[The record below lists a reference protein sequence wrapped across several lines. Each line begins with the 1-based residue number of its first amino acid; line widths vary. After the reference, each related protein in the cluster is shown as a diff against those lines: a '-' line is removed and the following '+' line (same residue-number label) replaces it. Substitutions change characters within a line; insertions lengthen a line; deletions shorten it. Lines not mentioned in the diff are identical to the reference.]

1 MAKTLLLFDIDG
13 TLLRAENATRVA
25 INETFSALFGA
36 QKAIEDISFL
46 GRTDPEL
53 FQEAAMGL
61 LGRRLGDKEYDMFV
75 RGYLERLPIQLK
87 QCNFFLMPGVEA
99 LLKTL
104 KARADILMGLETG
117 NIEPAAYLKLKRGGI
132 NHFFTFGGFGSDS
145 VEREGLIRK
154 GIERARA
161 LNHGVIPD
169 ENIYVIG
176 DSPHDITAGKNVGVK
191 TIAVGTGIVAQD
203 KMLATAP
210 LYYLKDLNDLP
221 AFLRYIGCEK

>member
-1 MAKTLLLFDIDG
+1 MLKTLLLFDIDG

-25 INETFSALFGA
+25 MNETFKDDFGA
-36 QKAIEDISFL
+36 KNAIEDISFL

-53 FQEAAMGL
+53 FQEAATGL
-61 LGRRLGDKEYDMFV
+61 LGRRLGGKEYDTFV
-75 RGYLERLPIQLK
+75 KGYLERLPGQLK
-87 QCNFFLMPGVEA
+87 QCNFFLMPGVEL

-132 NHFFTFGGFGSDS
+132 DNFFTFGGFGSDS
-145 VEREGLIRK
+145 VEREGLVRK

-161 LNHGVIPD
+161 LNHGTIPD

-176 DSPHDITAGKNVGVK
+176 DSPHDITAGKNVGAK
-191 TIAVGTGIVAQD
+191 TIAVGTGFVAQE
-203 KMLATAP
+203 KILATKP
-210 LYYLKDLNDLP
+210 LHYLKDLSDLS
-221 AFLRYIGCEK
+221 AFLRCIGCEK